1 MTGFLKKIMVLMVVL
16 PLLSGCIRE
25 EEVTNSPQG
34 NFEALWKIIDEQ
46 YCFLEYKQID
56 WDAIH
61 AKYSK
66 FITNTMSSE
75 GLFEVLG
82 NMLNEL
88 QDGHVN
94 LASAHNV
101 SYYDA
106 WYQDYPRNFRED
118 IVEDTYLGKASTDY
132 RTAAGVKYKIFE
144 DNIGYMRYESFSSGI
159 GNGNLDEILSY
170 LAVCNGLIIDVRSNG
185 GGNVTNSTRIAARFT
200 NEKVLTGYI
209 RHKTGKGHN
218 DFSEPY
224 PIELEPSNSIRWQ
237 KKVVVLTNRRSY
249 SATNDFV
256 NQMSCLPNV
265 TIIGDKT
272 GGGSGMPF
280 TSELPNGWTVRFSA
294 SPHFSVDME
303 QIEWGIDPD
312 IKIDMDETDEAK
324 HIDTII
330 EKARAFSMI
339 VSICFASSV
348 SSISILMSGSIP
360 HSICSMSTL
369 KCGLA
374 EKRTVHPLGSSE
386 VKGIPEP
393 PPVLSPMMVT
403 LGRQLIW
410 LTKSLVALYE
420 RRLVRTTTFF
430 CQRMLLLGSNSMG

>member
-1 MTGFLKKIMVLMVVL
+1 MLRKYIYLLLLL

-25 EEVTNSPQG
+25 EDVVNTPEG

-61 AKYSK
+61 DKYSK
-66 FITNTMSSE
+66 LITNNMPPE

-82 NMLNEL
+82 KMLAEL

-106 WYQDYPRNFRED
+106 WYQDYPRNYRED
-118 IVEDTYLGKASTDY
+118 IVEDYYLGKASSDY
-132 RTAAGVKYKIFE
+132 RTAAGIKYKILE
-144 DNIGYMRYESFSSGI
+144 DNIGYIRYESFSSPI

-224 PIELEPSNSIRWQ
+224 PIHLEPNDGVRWQ

-256 NQMSCLPNV
+256 NQMRYLPNV
-265 TIIGDKT
+265 TIMGDKT

-312 IKIDMDETDEAK
+312 IKVELLPEDEAK
-324 HIDTII
+324 NIDTII
-330 EKARAFSMI
+330 EKARAFL
-339 VSICFASSV
+339 SV
-348 SSISILMSGSIP
+348 NGSEQ
-360 HSICSMSTL
+360 
-369 KCGLA
+369 GG
-374 EKRTVHPLGSSE
+374 E
-386 VKGIPEP
+386 
-393 PPVLSPMMVT
+393 
-403 LGRQLIW
+403 
-410 LTKSLVALYE
+410 
-420 RRLVRTTTFF
+420 
-430 CQRMLLLGSNSMG
+430 

>member
-1 MTGFLKKIMVLMVVL
+1 MLRKYIYLLLLL

-25 EEVTNSPQG
+25 EDVVNTPEG

-61 AKYSK
+61 DKYSK
-66 FITNTMSSE
+66 LITNNMPPE

-82 NMLNEL
+82 KMLAEL

-106 WYQDYPRNFRED
+106 WYQDYPRNYRED
-118 IVEDTYLGKASTDY
+118 IVEDYYLGKASSDY
-132 RTAAGVKYKIFE
+132 RTAAGIKYKILE
-144 DNIGYMRYESFSSGI
+144 DNIGYLRYESFSSPI

-170 LAVCNGLIIDVRSNG
+170 LAVCNGLIIDVRSNK

-224 PIELEPSNSIRWQ
+224 PIHLEPNDGVRWQ

-256 NQMSCLPNV
+256 NQMRYLPNV
-265 TIIGDKT
+265 TIMGDKT

-312 IKIDMDETDEAK
+312 IKVDILPEDEAK
-324 HIDTII
+324 NVDTII
-330 EKARAFSMI
+330 EKARAFL
-339 VSICFASSV
+339 SV
-348 SSISILMSGSIP
+348 NGS
-360 HSICSMSTL
+360 
-369 KCGLA
+369 
-374 EKRTVHPLGSSE
+374 EQGSE
-386 VKGIPEP
+386 
-393 PPVLSPMMVT
+393 
-403 LGRQLIW
+403 
-410 LTKSLVALYE
+410 
-420 RRLVRTTTFF
+420 
-430 CQRMLLLGSNSMG
+430 

>member
-1 MTGFLKKIMVLMVVL
+1 MKRYLYILFLL

-25 EEVTNSPQG
+25 DEVVNTPQG

-61 AKYSK
+61 TEYSK
-66 FITNTMSSE
+66 LITNNMTSE

-94 LASAHNV
+94 LASSHNV

-106 WYQDYPRNFRED
+106 WYQGYPRNFRED
-118 IVEDTYLGKASTDY
+118 IVEDSILGKASTDY
-132 RTAAGVKYKIFE
+132 RTAAGIKYKILE
-144 DNIGYMRYESFSSGI
+144 DNIGYIRYGSFSSPI

-200 NEKVLTGYI
+200 NEKILTGYI
-209 RHKTGKGHN
+209 SHKTGKGHN

-224 PIELEPSNSIRWQ
+224 PIHLEPNDGVRWQ

-249 SATNDFV
+249 SATNDFI
-256 NQMSCLPNV
+256 NQMRYLPNV
-265 TIIGDKT
+265 TIMGDKS

-294 SPHFSVDME
+294 SPHFDVDMG
-303 QIEWGIDPD
+303 QTEWGIDPD
-312 IKIDMDETDEAK
+312 IKVDLSPEDEARK
-324 HIDTII
+324 IDTII
-330 EKARAFSMI
+330 EKARDFL
-339 VSICFASSV
+339 SV
-348 SSISILMSGSIP
+348 
-360 HSICSMSTL
+360 
-369 KCGLA
+369 K
-374 EKRTVHPLGSSE
+374 
-386 VKGIPEP
+386 
-393 PPVLSPMMVT
+393 
-403 LGRQLIW
+403 
-410 LTKSLVALYE
+410 
-420 RRLVRTTTFF
+420 
-430 CQRMLLLGSNSMG
+430 